1 MFLILGDEDWK
12 QSESRYKLV
21 RLKVFMFM
29 NNSRPGKAID
39 VTVALLSL
47 FSSLAFI
54 ILSYYDL
61 RYLNPC
67 CDEALKKFAEFI
79 VSTDE

>member
-1 MFLILGDEDWK
+1 MYHSK
-12 QSESRYKLV
+12 
-21 RLKVFMFM
+21 
-29 NNSRPGKAID
+29 PGKVVEII
-39 VTVALLSL
+39 VALLSL

-54 ILSYYDL
+54 ILTYYDL

-79 VSTDE
+79 VSSDE